1 MERQNFK
8 LCVALGVMDN
18 KEVTLNIKNSFMGST
33 LAHAISKE
41 QDISVA
47 PTVTVTSLRYL
58 SSSHINFNLVPKNL
72 QKKLQNQINRAQS
85 P

>member
-1 MERQNFK
+1 METQNFK

-58 SSSHINFNLVPKNL
+58 SFF
-72 QKKLQNQINRAQS
+72 
-85 P
+85 